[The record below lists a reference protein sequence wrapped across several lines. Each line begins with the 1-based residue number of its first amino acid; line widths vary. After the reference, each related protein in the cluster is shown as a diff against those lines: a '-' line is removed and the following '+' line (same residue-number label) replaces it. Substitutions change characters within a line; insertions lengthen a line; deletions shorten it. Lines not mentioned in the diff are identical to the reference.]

1 MVKPIRNQVLVRAFK
16 GDEVSAAGI
25 IVPDSYRKD
34 GCKVEIIDVGNGT
47 KKRPMRLKK
56 GQIGFRI
63 KDWGVP
69 IEDNGDKYYLMED
82 VTILATE

>member
-16 GDEVSAAGI
+16 EDEVSAMGI

-34 GCKVEIIDVGNGT
+34 GCKVEIIEVGSGT
-47 KKRPMRLKK
+47 KRRPMKLKK
-56 GQIGFRI
+56 GEIGFRV

-69 IEDNGDKYYLMED
+69 VEDNGELFYLMED
-82 VTILATE
+82 VAILATE